1 MGCPQVTEKKRKVT
15 MASISMLS
23 LNSVF
28 DNEDDS
34 TADSDAISW
43 ADDNNA
49 VNMPGKPQ
57 ENMPMLMNGIFLAVI
72 MEFFH

>member
-1 MGCPQVTEKKRKVT
+1 
-15 MASISMLS
+15 MA
-23 LNSVF
+23 

-43 ADDNNA
+43 ADDDNA
-49 VNMPGKPQ
+49 VNVPGKPQ